1 MSTLTQLEYLLAVD
15 SERHFGKAAAAC
27 HVSQP
32 SLSAQ
37 IQKLEDELG
46 LVIFDRSRKPI
57 LATEAGKAVINQAKV
72 VLREHKKLKV
82 IADQTAGVPQGD
94 FQLAVIP
101 TLASYVIPL
110 FIGAFGETFPHVNL
124 GVHEHKTEDIV
135 RMLHTDELDA
145 GLLVT
150 PLNDDSLIERHL
162 YYEPFYCYL
171 NSRHPLQE
179 KTQIAEDD
187 LAYDDLWL
195 LSEGHC
201 FRSQVLRIC
210 AKGEKKGVFPNIRFE
225 GGSLDTLI
233 KLVRNNAGFTLLPQM
248 AVDGLSDLE
257 IKTHIKTFSDPVP
270 TREVSLVYNRTFL
283 KETIINALE
292 KCIIEHLPDHI
303 RSLKRQQ
310 VNVVDI

>member
-15 SERHFGKAAAAC
+15 SERHFGNAARIC

-37 IQKLEDELG
+37 IQKLEEELG
-46 LVIFDRSRKPI
+46 VVIFDRSRKPI
-57 LATEAGKAVINQAKV
+57 LATQAGKEIIAQARS
-72 VLREHKKLKV
+72 VLREHKKIKA
-82 IADQTAGVPQGD
+82 IANEKAMVPRGE
-94 FQLAVIP
+94 FELAVIP

-110 FIGAFGETFPHVNL
+110 FIGAFGQLFPEVDL
-124 GVHEHKTEDIV
+124 GIHEHKTEDIV
-135 RMLHTDELDA
+135 RMLHNDELDA

-171 NSRHPLQE
+171 NAGHPLRKMTE
-179 KTQIAEDD
+179 IGEGD
-187 LAYDDLWL
+187 LNDADLWL

-210 AKGEKKGVFPNIRFE
+210 SKGEKRGVFPNIRFE

-233 KLVRNNAGFTLLPQM
+233 KLVRNNSGFTLLPQM
-248 AVDGLSDLE
+248 AVDGLPEEEAEDHVKSFR
-257 IKTHIKTFSDPVP
+257 KPVP

-292 KCIIEHLPDHI
+292 ACIIEHLPGHI